1 MEKATL
7 ARGKRV
13 ELANQQ
19 ASLHTKKS
27 PVLSSNQTSE
37 ITTPSRQQLTNSLL
51 GRMFVTMHGDKC

>member
-13 ELANQQ
+13 DLANEQ
-19 ASLHTKKS
+19 ASLHKKS

-37 ITTPSRQQLTNSLL
+37 ITTPLRQQLTNSLL
-51 GRMFVTMHGDKC
+51 GRTFVTMHGDKC